1 MLTSMPWM
9 VLLEL
14 SKFGPAVAEDRR
26 RAELAC
32 AEREFRK
39 AEERARVKSSAANLR
54 QVNPC
59 CQPAGA

>member
-14 SKFGPAVAEDRR
+14 SKFGPARAEERR
-26 RAELAC
+26 EAELAC
-32 AEREFRK
+32 AEEEFRK
-39 AEERARVKSSAANLR
+39 AEEKAKREAADLGPISA
-54 QVNPC
+54 C